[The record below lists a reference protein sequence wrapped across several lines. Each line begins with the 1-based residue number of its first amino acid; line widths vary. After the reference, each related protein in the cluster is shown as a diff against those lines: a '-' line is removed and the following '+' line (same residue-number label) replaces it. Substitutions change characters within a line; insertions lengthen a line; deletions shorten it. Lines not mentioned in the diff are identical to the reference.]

1 MGNMLD
7 FKRQE
12 CETIRWIYSTKAPKG
27 CCVPK
32 YYYCYIGALKPLLA
46 RYAQYC
52 CKDNVLVYLNHTLD
66 KCANDAL
73 KLINLLNMLLELLYG
88 YNEVLKK
95 RRVYPN
101 VECNDIDYLYLERF
115 SDAYEEIQ
123 GLFIELKMFG
133 SVSVEKLQSLAKNDF
148 DKVVTATLHCIDYL
162 DTSVDYMDEIDQ
174 EVLKHT
180 SLTKKEYYGQIA
192 LNKFERES
200 LDNIRHNCHDNKP
213 LLGYMYTDYL
223 NKESLIKLFSDRLCV
238 LDKGSLCFEFSR
250 FYSLISYVTT
260 LKSLMRSLYDYLKQ
274 LYDDKTNV
282 DFYQV
287 INEAETGNETFRGNK
302 DGFIARIEDLLLFY
316 GNLVKCVEYYTKKD
330 FVKNNERQY
339 LENAINA
346 LKFMEVSI
354 DE

>member
-1 MGNMLD
+1 MENMLD

-32 YYYCYIGALKPLLA
+32 YYYHYIGALKSLLA

-52 CKDNVLVYLNHTLD
+52 CRDNVLVYLSHAIER
-66 KCANDAL
+66 CASDAL
-73 KLINLLNMLLELLYG
+73 KLISLLNTLLELLHG
-88 YNEVLKK
+88 YNEVLK
-95 RRVYPN
+95 RREAYSS
-101 VECNDIDYLYLERF
+101 VECSDIDYLYLERF
-115 SDAYEEIQ
+115 SDTYEEIQ

-148 DKVVTATLHCIDYL
+148 DKVVTAILHCIDYL

-180 SLTKKEYYGQIA
+180 SLTKKEYYKYIA
-192 LNKFERES
+192 LNKIEREAF
-200 LDNIRHNCHDNKP
+200 DNIRHGYHDTKP
-213 LLGYMYTDYL
+213 FLGYINSDYL
-223 NKESLIKLFSDRLCV
+223 TPQSLIKSYSNRLHTLGISLFFGFSQTH
-238 LDKGSLCFEFSR
+238 SLNC
-250 FYSLISYVTT
+250 YITT
-260 LKSLMRSLYDYLKQ
+260 LKSLICSLYNRLKQ
-274 LYDDKTNV
+274 LYGNKTTV

-287 INEAETGNETFRGNK
+287 INEAESDNETFRGNK